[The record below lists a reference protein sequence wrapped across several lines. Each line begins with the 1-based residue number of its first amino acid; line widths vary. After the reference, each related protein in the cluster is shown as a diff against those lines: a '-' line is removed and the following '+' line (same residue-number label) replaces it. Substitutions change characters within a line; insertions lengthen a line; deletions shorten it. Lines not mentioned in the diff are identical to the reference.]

1 MKLSLNL
8 ATAPLPNN
16 RPFVAVSS
24 AAGAVAV
31 IALLLLSHT
40 AYKSWQA
47 DRELRAETAVWR
59 AQIQTDLQRQQQ
71 LETYFHG
78 PGAQQVLERS
88 GFLNSLIDAR
98 SFPWTRIFMDLENTL
113 PPGVRVISIS
123 PRLVGGR
130 AEVSLEV
137 GALSDEAKIQFLEA
151 IEKSRTFSGLV
162 VKSERPSSATG
173 GGDRVVLELTVW
185 YTTT

>member
-16 RPFVAVSS
+16 RPFI
-24 AAGAVAV
+24 AVATV
-31 IALLLLSHT
+31 AGTIALLTLLILSDVT
-40 AYKSWQA
+40 YRSWRA
-47 DRELRAETAVWR
+47 DRELRTEIAVWR
-59 AQIQTDLQRQQQ
+59 AQIQGDLHRQQELQ
-71 LETYFHG
+71 EYFRSQS
-78 PGAQQVLERS
+78 AQQILQRS

-113 PPGVRVISIS
+113 PPGVRVITIS

-130 AEVSLEV
+130 AEVALQV

-151 IEKSRTFSGLV
+151 IEKSKTFSGLV
-162 VKSERPSSATG
+162 VKSERPSLEAS
-173 GGDRVVLELTVW
+173 GDRVVLDLTVW

>member
-16 RPFVAVSS
+16 RPFIAVATAAGSVAV
-24 AAGAVAV
+24 V
-31 IALLLLSHT
+31 LLMILSGV
-40 AYKSWQA
+40 AYKSWRA
-47 DRELRAETAVWR
+47 DRELRTETSAWR
-59 AQIQTDLQRQQQ
+59 ARIQEDLRRQQQ
-71 LETYFHG
+71 LQQYFRS
-78 PGAQQVLERS
+78 PEAEQILERS
-88 GFLNSLIDAR
+88 AFLNSLIDAR

-123 PRLVGGR
+123 PRLDGGR
-130 AEVSLEV
+130 AEVALQV

-151 IEKSRTFSGLV
+151 IEKSKTFSGLV
-162 VKSERPSSATG
+162 VKSERPSPEAS
-173 GGDRVVLELTVW
+173 GDRVVMELTVW

>member
-16 RPFVAVSS
+16 RPFI
-24 AAGAVAV
+24 AVATV
-31 IALLLLSHT
+31 AGSIAVLLLLILSEV
-40 AYKSWQA
+40 AYRSWRA
-47 DRELRAETAVWR
+47 DRELRMETAVWR
-59 AQIQTDLQRQQQ
+59 AQIQGDLRRQKA
-71 LETYFHG
+71 LEEYFRG
-78 PGAQQVLERS
+78 PAAQQILQRS

-98 SFPWTRIFMDLENTL
+98 SFPWTRIFMDLETTL
-113 PPGVRVISIS
+113 PPGVRVITIS

-130 AEVSLEV
+130 AEVSLQV

-151 IEKSRTFSGLV
+151 IEKSKTFSGLV
-162 VKSERPSSATG
+162 VKSERPSPEAS
-173 GGDRVVLELTVW
+173 GDRVVMELTVW